1 MQIGTFIG
9 QYNKSAAPVNNT
21 PIPSSGVTPL
31 TASLKELL
39 PGSIFEGNISYV
51 KGSQVILSLEN
62 GQNVHA
68 KLDGALK
75 LQQGQSMF
83 FQVRSNDGKT
93 ISIRPYTD
101 GNMSNPT
108 LMRALEAAGMPASE
122 RNLAMVN
129 AMMKEQMPID
139 ADSLMAM
146 HRVLIGNET
155 ISVDTL
161 VSMSKLSIPI
171 TPQMAAQF
179 ENYQNDKHAL
189 LSQMK
194 DFLQELPAFFSEGGL
209 AIADQIK
216 NHAQMIELLT
226 AYSAQSGGQPE
237 LQQKDTP
244 VSELLTANP
253 NTIRSDSAVHP
264 ESVTEEAVLEE
275 TDDLLEQLHVL
286 DAVEEHDFLPN
297 QLGHLADLE
306 QLTDFA
312 DVLRGIGELVENEQI
327 FDNEGELNQKLT
339 AKELLVVISNELL
352 SHTAELEQE
361 DLKELFSHKVYQRM
375 LSQIVEEQWLIEPE
389 QLKEKDKLTQLYER
403 LDRQMDQM
411 SKLLKVIGHESSAL
425 HKTIDQIQGNIEFMN
440 EVNQIYNYVQL
451 PLKLNGQ
458 NANGDLYVYTNKRK
472 GMEED
477 GELSAFLHLDME
489 HLGSTDVLVKLK
501 GKSIDTGFTISD
513 DKSMALVEKYL
524 PILDEKLSAMG
535 YQCSLYVKE
544 DGQKLDF
551 VQDFLK
557 KDLPGHGDGIV
568 HRYSFDVRA

>member
-21 PIPSSGVTPL
+21 PIPGSGVTPL

-108 LMRALEAAGMPASE
+108 LVRALEAAGMPASE

-194 DFLQELPAFFSEGGL
+194 DFLQELPVFFSEGGL
-209 AIADQIK
+209 TIADQIN

-226 AYSAQSGGQPE
+226 AYSAQSDGQPE

-244 VSELLTANP
+244 VSELLSANP
-253 NTIRSDSAVHP
+253 DMIRTDSAVQP
-264 ESVTEEAVLEE
+264 ERVIEEAILEE

-286 DAVEEHDFLPN
+286 DAVEEHDYLPS

-306 QLTDFA
+306 QLADFA
-312 DVLRGIGELVENEQI
+312 DVLRGIGDLVENEQI
-327 FDNEGELNQKLT
+327 FDNEGELNKKLT

-361 DLKELFSHKVYQRM
+361 DLKELFSHKVFLRM
-375 LSQIVEEQWLIEPE
+375 LSQIAEEQWLLEPE

-403 LDRQMDQM
+403 LDRQMEQM
-411 SKLLKVIGHESSAL
+411 SKLLKVIGHESGAL

-524 PILDEKLSAMG
+524 PVLEEKLSSMG

-557 KDLPGHGDGIV
+557 KDIPGHGDGIV

>member
-1 MQIGTFIG
+1 MQIGAFIN
-9 QYNKSAAPVNNT
+9 QYNKSAAPVNPMPMQNT
-21 PIPSSGVTPL
+21 GVTPL
-31 TASLKELL
+31 TASLKELM

-108 LMRALEAAGMPASE
+108 LVRALEAAGMPANE

-139 ADSLMAM
+139 ADSLMEM
-146 HRVLIGNET
+146 HRVLIGNEN
-155 ISVDTL
+155 ISVDTI

-189 LSQMK
+189 LSQMN
-194 DFLQELPAFFSEGGL
+194 DFLRELPQFFSEEGV
-209 AIADQIK
+209 AIAEQVK
-216 NHAQMIELLT
+216 NHAQVIQLL
-226 AYSAQSGGQPE
+226 AEGGSDSVNGPASQPGS
-237 LQQKDTP
+237 TS
-244 VSELLTANP
+244 VSEAQTTNV
-253 NTIRSDSAVHP
+253 NTQMPVAEINFDLAA
-264 ESVTEEAVLEE
+264 EGIALEE

-286 DAVEEHDFLPN
+286 DAVEEHEFLPN
-297 QLGHLADLE
+297 QLGSLANSD
-306 QLTDFA
+306 QLADFA
-312 DVLRGIGELVENEQI
+312 DVLRGIGELVENGQV
-327 FDNEGELNQKLT
+327 FDHEGELNQKLT
-339 AKELLVVISNELL
+339 AKELLTLISNELL
-352 SHTAELEQE
+352 LHTGELEKE
-361 DLKELFSHKVYQRM
+361 DLKDLFSHKVYQRM
-375 LSQIVEEQWLIEPE
+375 LLQVVEDQWLIKPDE
-389 QLKEKDKLTQLYER
+389 LKEKDKLSQLYER
-403 LDRQMDQM
+403 LESQMEQM
-411 SKLLKVIGHESSAL
+411 SKILKAAGHESGAL
-425 HKTIDQIQGNIEFMN
+425 QKTIHQIQGNIEFMN
-440 EVNQIYNYVQL
+440 EINQIYNYVQL

-501 GKSIDTGFTISD
+501 GKSIDTSFTISD
-513 DKSMALVEKYL
+513 EKSMALVEKYL
-524 PILDEKLSAMG
+524 PVLDEKLSAMG

-544 DGQKLDF
+544 GGQKLDF

-557 KDLPGHGDGIV
+557 KDLPGHGDGMV